1 MTVAVNLGFLFAHK
15 PNYFLAEPTGAE
27 LSRFFWKIIINPEEV
42 FQLIWVVSFVIS
54 LSCHSAISLIL
65 IR

>member
-27 LSRFFWKIIINPEEV
+27 LSLFFGK
-42 FQLIWVVSFVIS
+42 
-54 LSCHSAISLIL
+54 
-65 IR
+65 